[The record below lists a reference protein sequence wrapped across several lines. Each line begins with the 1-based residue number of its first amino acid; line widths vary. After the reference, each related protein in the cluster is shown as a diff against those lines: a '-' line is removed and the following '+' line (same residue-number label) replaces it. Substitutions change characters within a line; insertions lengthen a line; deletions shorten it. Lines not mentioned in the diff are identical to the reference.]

1 VVKNRSQQ
9 APLISALVVG
19 AAGAAAVALLPRQ
32 ALAVAPVLLALAAV
46 PMLAVRRAAAHRSG
60 PWGPFAVTT
69 AVLSVHAAVSA
80 IWPHDHLDDEDHIHV
95 LMACCGFLT
104 ALIAGS
110 ASIVGMV
117 RTARPLLSHP
127 AGRSPI
133 RVAATALIAGA
144 AVFAVLD
151 VLVRLGSPDGA
162 VHAVAA
168 VLALCAGVSAAA
180 VAVAWRRLTPTGRG
194 ADLLILV
201 GGSLVLALMAAWAVN
216 PSERWYLVAC
226 LAGVTMLVAAA
237 AHPGG
242 VHVGRPVSPLPV
254 VTVVPQRPA
263 VVAAVAVGVACTA
276 LLVRA
281 PLALTAALAVP
292 AAIAVAHAALALGG
306 GAHAPAG
313 FTRRERLA
321 RPPPRCTRARA
332 VVVALPTAAPPGVRQ
347 DVGVRSHRRVGPPGT
362 GARVAGRDAI
372 HSHVLGHRAAVDLHV
387 VARCAPHLPTVLSC
401 TELDEPW
408 LSVPLQAA
416 SLDQPGFA
424 EEVLRTL
431 ADCDASADGITFTL
445 DGLPSS
451 AMGFHNLATLRQA
464 LIAVSLPASVAT
476 SDAAGER
483 LAEPEFVTV
492 PYDLW
497 DLGRFSYTVQ
507 RVQRSGA
514 FVVAT
519 GVHDPSD
526 VRRVGRLGADF
537 ACGDAI
543 GPPVSLAV
551 LAGARR

>member
-321 RPPPRCTRARA
+321 RHLPGALVRGQLSLHYQPLRHLASGKTSAFEA
-332 VVVALPTAAPPGVRQ
+332 TVVWA
-347 DVGVRSHRRVGPPGT
+347 HRE
-362 GARVAGRDAI
+362 
-372 HSHVLGHRAAVDLHV
+372 LGHVSLAEMRSTATSLGIGPAVDLHV